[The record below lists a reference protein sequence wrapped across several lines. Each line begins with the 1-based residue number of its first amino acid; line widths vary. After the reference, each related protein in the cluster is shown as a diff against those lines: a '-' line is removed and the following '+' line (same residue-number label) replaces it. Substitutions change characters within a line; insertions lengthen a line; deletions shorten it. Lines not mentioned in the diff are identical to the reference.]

1 MIAFSHLHNAPG
13 ASVSSL
19 PRSIGAAALLLSG
32 VAASASA
39 QGQLNQYGY
48 PEKHTPKPTSAAI
61 TPGDLMTRLYIF
73 ADDSM
78 EGRQSG
84 RIGNKKGTDY
94 IAAELK
100 RLGIEP
106 GGENGGYFQTLPYI
120 QRKFTNKSTLT
131 INGRALRMN
140 DDFVPVPTGV
150 MAAPANI
157 RNAQVIYG
165 GVSGDT
171 TTLISAEQAK
181 GKFVI
186 LAAPAGAG
194 QTMGGGGRGGMG
206 GAQGWMARFS
216 GAAALATVN
225 LDAVHPANRPL
236 INEPMATF
244 STADAVSSVPA
255 RDMVMSDG
263 AGGVTVVRD
272 GAIIGGKMPVGMN
285 AAQVKA
291 HFDSL
296 SAPAAGAAAP
306 RPGFGGGGA
315 AGPMPVQFRLTNA
328 AAATLLGAPIEGAAS
343 GAVGG
348 RANATFDFVS
358 QKTDWGRNVVGI
370 VRGSDPVLSKQ
381 FIAIGAHNDHVGFRG
396 GGPVDHDSARAA
408 MMIRLKAQMLTG
420 DLRAVSPALAAAL
433 PPVDVEALRRI
444 RPARPDSINNGAD
457 DDGSG
462 SMGLLEI
469 AEAIQLMPTK
479 PKRSYVFV
487 WHTAEESGMHGSRHF
502 ANNPSVPVD
511 SIVAHINM
519 DMLGRGRAEDIIGGG
534 DDYTGILGAFKLS
547 KEFGDLVY
555 QTNEK
560 SPHKL
565 FFDDRFDDP
574 TLGTPVNG
582 VVSWPGYSNLYNRS
596 DHTRYAEKCM
606 PIVFFFTGLH
616 ADYHQITDEAQ
627 YIDYPHYS
635 RVINLIND
643 VAVAAGNTPVRPA
656 LDGGCVRR

>member
-1 MIAFSHLHNAPG
+1 MIAASHLHNAPG

-32 VAASASA
+32 VAVSASA

-84 RIGNKKGTDY
+84 RVGNKKGTDY

-106 GGENGGYFQTLPYI
+106 AGENGGYFQTLPYI
-120 QRKFTNKSTLT
+120 QRKFTSKSTLT
-131 INGRALRMN
+131 INGRALRFN

-150 MAAPANI
+150 TAAPTNI
-157 RNAQVIYG
+157 RNAQVVYG
-165 GVSGDT
+165 GVAGDT
-171 TTLISAEQAK
+171 TSLITADQAK
-181 GKFVI
+181 GKVVI
-186 LAAPAGAG
+186 LSAPAG
-194 QTMGGGGRGGMG
+194 GGAQAMGGRGRM

-216 GAAALATVN
+216 GAAALAMVD

-236 INEPMATF
+236 LNEPMATF
-244 STADAVSSVPA
+244 SSADAVSSVPA

-296 SAPAAGAAAP
+296 SAPAAAAGAP
-306 RPGFGGGGA
+306 RPAFGGGAA
-315 AGPMPVQFRLTNA
+315 AGPMPVQIRLTNS
-328 AAATLLGAPIEGAAS
+328 AAATLLGAPIEGMAA
-343 GAVGG
+343 GTAGG
-348 RANATFDFVS
+348 RVSANFDFVS
-358 QKTDWGRNVVGI
+358 QKTDFGRNVVGI
-370 VRGSDPVLSKQ
+370 VRGSDPVLRNQ
-381 FIAIGAHNDHVGFRG
+381 FVAIGAHNDHVGFRG
-396 GGPVDHDSARAA
+396 AGPVDHDSARAA

-433 PPVDVEALRRI
+433 PPVDVEALRKI

-502 ANNPSVPVD
+502 ANNPTVPVD

-519 DMLGRGRAEDIIGGG
+519 DMLGRGRAEDIIGGA

-547 KEFGDLVY
+547 KSFGDLVY
-555 QTNEK
+555 ETNEK
-560 SPHKL
+560 SSHKL

-616 ADYHQITDEAQ
+616 ADYHQITDEPQ

-635 RVINLIND
+635 RVINLIRD
-643 VAVAAGNTPVRPA
+643 VAVATGNTAVRPA
-656 LDGGCVRR
+656 LDGGCVRQ